1 MGNCKE
7 TNLTSNEI
15 TENYSIVIPTIDPIK
30 GVQTITTSDVEIVD
44 LRAKYQSLVMEK
56 ETNSGDASDTYNAG
70 YCDGHRDGQIELLE
84 LILGIYD
91 N

>member
-15 TENYSIVIPTIDPIK
+15 TENYSIAIPTIDPIK
-30 GVQTITTSDVEIVD
+30 GVQTIATSDVEIID

-56 ETNSGDASDTYNAG
+56 TNSGDAPNTYNAG

>member
-15 TENYSIVIPTIDPIK
+15 TENYSIAIPTIDPIK
-30 GVQTITTSDVEIVD
+30 GVQTIATSDVEIID

-56 ETNSGDASDTYNAG
+56 EKNRGDASDTYNAG
-70 YCDGHRDGQIELLE
+70 YCAGHRDGQIALLQ
-84 LILGIYD
+84 LMLGIYD
-91 N
+91 S

>member
-1 MGNCKE
+1 MGNSKE
-7 TNLTSNEI
+7 TNLTSKGI
-15 TENYSIVIPTIDPIK
+15 TENYSIVIPTIDPITR
-30 GVQTITTSDVEIVD
+30 VQTITTSDVEIID

-56 ETNSGDASDTYNAG
+56 EKNSGDAPDTYNAG

-91 N
+91 K

>member
-1 MGNCKE
+1 MGNSKE

-15 TENYSIVIPTIDPIK
+15 TENYSIAIPTIDPIK
-30 GVQTITTSDVEIVD
+30 GVQTITTSDVEIID

-56 ETNSGDASDTYNAG
+56 EKNSGDAPDTYNAG
-70 YCDGHRDGQIELLE
+70 YCAGHRDGQIELLQ

>member
-15 TENYSIVIPTIDPIK
+15 TENYSIAIPTIDPIT
-30 GVQTITTSDVEIVD
+30 GVQTITTSDVEIID
-44 LRAKYQSLVMEK
+44 LRAKYQSLVLEK
-56 ETNSGDASDTYNAG
+56 EKNSGDAPDTYNAG

-91 N
+91 K